1 MRRSIFSKI
10 HLHVKVVDILKTCS
24 SDKGESP
31 IYGKY
36 KIVSHSVGRKNV
48 FFIYCKCLTPCN
60 TLQVPRY
67 LLFCEG
73 GIFSAHALTLVGTKL
88 IPSIGITL

>member
-31 IYGKY
+31 IYGKN

-48 FFIYCKCLTPCN
+48 FFLSTAN
-60 TLQVPRY
+60 V
-67 LLFCEG
+67 
-73 GIFSAHALTLVGTKL
+73 
-88 IPSIGITL
+88 

>member
-48 FFIYCKCLTPCN
+48 FFYLLQMSS
-60 TLQVPRY
+60 TLQY
-67 LLFCEG
+67 LASSE
-73 GIFSAHALTLVGTKL
+73 IPALL
-88 IPSIGITL
+88 